1 MSEILY
7 IQTEKNV
14 EVSQPEVYLQDV
26 AKLACGDARV
36 LNRNKVRRIFTIPDE
51 KPGRYVVSA
60 ADLIHA
66 VAKEEPNVDVTH
78 VGEADFIVTYEGK
91 KQGKMWISWL
101 KTAMVCAV
109 TFFGGAFSIMT
120 FNNDVD
126 LPKLFGQVYKQV
138 TGSTS
143 DGFTILELM
152 YSIGVGLGILIFFNH
167 FAGRKLTHDPT
178 PMEVE
183 MRAYEDEV
191 DTALIEAGRHAKG
204 RKG

>member
-14 EVSQPEVYLQDV
+14 EVYQPEVYLQDV

-78 VGEADFIVTYEGK
+78 VGEANFIVTYEGK
-91 KQGKMWISWL
+91 KQGKMWIPPGCFLS
-101 KTAMVCAV
+101 
-109 TFFGGAFSIMT
+109 F
-120 FNNDVD
+120 
-126 LPKLFGQVYKQV
+126 
-138 TGSTS
+138 TGSLQES
-143 DGFTILELM
+143 FPQGIPFWNLPIVWESGLEL
-152 YSIGVGLGILIFFNH
+152 
-167 FAGRKLTHDPT
+167 
-178 PMEVE
+178 
-183 MRAYEDEV
+183 
-191 DTALIEAGRHAKG
+191 
-204 RKG
+204 